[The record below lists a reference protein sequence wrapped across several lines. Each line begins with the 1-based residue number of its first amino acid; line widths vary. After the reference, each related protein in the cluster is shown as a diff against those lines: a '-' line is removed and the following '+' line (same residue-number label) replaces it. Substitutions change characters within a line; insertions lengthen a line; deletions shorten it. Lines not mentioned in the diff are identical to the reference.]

1 MKMEFIKILCHCEE
15 RSDAAISSCP
25 LPASRDCRASLAMTG
40 KVVILGLVF
49 IVTLCL
55 QLSVVYAA
63 SFEAEPVPGG
73 VARIVLPLDTDITT
87 LRYRDRRILTVR
99 QEDQSVALIGLS
111 LSAKPGAHYLK
122 GKNISGEPLRL
133 SFQVADKAYEEQHI
147 TIKDKRKVNPEKRD
161 MVRISRE
168 KKQII
173 SALANW
179 SARDTVPV
187 HFVKPVEGPTSSPFG
202 LRRFFNE
209 QPRNPHSG
217 LDIAAAEG
225 TPITAPAAGIVS
237 DTGDFFFNGNTVFID
252 HGQGLV
258 TMYCHMSEIKVEPGQ
273 FVGAGETIG
282 KVGMTGRVTGPHL
295 HWGVSLNNARVDPMI
310 FLEEE
315 TTEIDTSGESP

>member
-1 MKMEFIKILCHCEE
+1 MINITRFLQFFALILVLIPPVSAIELP
-15 RSDAAISSCP
+15 DASA
-25 LPASRDCRASLAMTG
+25 
-40 KVVILGLVF
+40 
-49 IVTLCL
+49 
-55 QLSVVYAA
+55 
-63 SFEAEPVPGG
+63 VPGG
-73 VARIVLPLDTDITT
+73 VALVTLPASGQAPSVSFNGKPVMVVRHQDSYTAVVGLPLATSAGKHT
-87 LRYRDRRILTVR
+87 LELNRGTEQAEKVSF
-99 QEDQSVALIGLS
+99 SV
-111 LSAKPGAHYLK
+111 K
-122 GKNISGEPLRL
+122 GKH
-133 SFQVADKAYEEQHI
+133 YEEQHI